1 MSLFIRKINKAQ
13 WLQTDIVRGEDV
25 SADAITNCMNTKVN
39 ALSVWEV
46 ESSTDID
53 KAVLAIVAAGGHIET
68 IDVVPMNRE
77 YLEEKQVAFEHK
89 DVLNPVGGM
98 IKSHINL
105 KQLSYKKL
113 GIIAYHI
120 VDKFKQEENKRYTE
134 GKLKEIFRKAI
145 EEKKLNF
152 DDLSGHIKKKLY
164 AHRVDTPKQRM
175 TLKKLNL
182 RRIWSDLLVFLKI
195 RP

>member
-1 MSLFIRKINKAQ
+1 MSLFVRKINKAQ
-13 WLQTDIVRGEDV
+13 WLQTEIVQGEDV
-25 SADAITNCMNTKVN
+25 SADAITNCMNTKGN
-39 ALSVWEV
+39 TLSVWEV
-46 ESSTDID
+46 ESATDID

-77 YLEEKQVAFEHK
+77 YLEDKQVVFKHK
-89 DVLNPVGGM
+89 DVLNPVEGM
-98 IKSHINL
+98 IKNHINL
-105 KQLSYKKL
+105 EHLSYKKL

-120 VDKFKQEENKRYTE
+120 VDKIKDRENKRYTE
-134 GKLKEIFRKAI
+134 GQLKEIFRKAVN
-145 EEKKLNF
+145 ERKLNI
-152 DDLSGHIKKKLY
+152 DDLSDHIKKKLY
-164 AHRVDTPKQRM
+164 AHRIDTPKLWM